1 MARLAGMSW
10 KRHVAPLLAGLV
22 VMACGSTA
30 SPTSQVSPVQSP
42 TPTPLAQV
50 TPSPTSQPAPTGGSS
65 VTCSGGPGSAMAVVA
80 GQFVY
85 DVTDP
90 VHPRLVCRTTT
101 TYLHLL
107 DGNAIAYT
115 TVAAKKVVIV
125 RRDLTTGEETRTGQL
140 PADPHGAKSWT
151 SDGSLEVYSTY
162 VPLAND
168 RALVSV
174 HLWTSGT
181 DHVLYKI
188 ETGPGGLES
197 RWSPLP
203 IVEISPD
210 HTYIAIN
217 DFSFALYGN
226 KVRIFSV
233 ADRRQ
238 LFVTAGSGTGGTWI
252 TKDRFVWAS
261 GSLMEWTPT
270 GGAKIL
276 RSENWYGPT
285 SSVEGGWLAGTFFT
299 PLAADQIDRSR
310 PRVYI
315 LPVGSGPAFQ
325 TGLGSAPAFVTT
337 TAVWYAEEGPGTG
350 YDSTEPTGV
359 IRSVNLTTG
368 SDQVVQFRAGENPV
382 GTLCCT
388 TRV

>member
-1 MARLAGMSW
+1 VTLLFAGFIAMSCG
-10 KRHVAPLLAGLV
+10 PTAGPSAQTSPAV
-22 VMACGSTA
+22 
-30 SPTSQVSPVQSP
+30 SPT
-42 TPTPLAQV
+42 
-50 TPSPTSQPAPTGGSS
+50 PTSQPAPTPTPTPAPTGGSAS
-65 VTCSGGPGSAMAVVA
+65 VTCSGGPGAAMAVVA

-85 DVTDP
+85 DVSDP
-90 VHPRLVCRTTT
+90 IHPRLVCRTSN
-101 TYLHLL
+101 TYFHLL

-115 TVAAKKVVIV
+115 TIAARKVVIV
-125 RRDLTTGEETRTGQL
+125 RRDLTTGAESRIGQL

-151 SDGSLEVYSTY
+151 SDGSLEVYSTF
-162 VPLAND
+162 VPLANN

-174 HLWTSGT
+174 HLWANGT

-210 HTYIAIN
+210 HAYIAIN
-217 DFSFALYGN
+217 DFTFAIYGN

-252 TKDRFVWAS
+252 ATDRFVWAS

-270 GGAKIL
+270 GGAKVL

-285 SSVEGGWLAGTFFT
+285 STVEGGWMAGTFFT
-299 PLAADQIDRSR
+299 KLGADRIDTSK
-310 PRVYI
+310 PRVSI
-315 LPVGSGPAFQ
+315 VPIGTGRTFR
-325 TGLGSAPAFVTT
+325 TGLGSAPTFVTT
-337 TAVWYAEEGPGTG
+337 TVVWYAEEAPGSG
-350 YDSTEPTGV
+350 YDPTEPNGV
-359 IRSVNLTTG
+359 IHSLDLASG
-368 SDQVVQFRAGENPV
+368 LDQVVQFRVGEKPI

-388 TRV
+388 TRI